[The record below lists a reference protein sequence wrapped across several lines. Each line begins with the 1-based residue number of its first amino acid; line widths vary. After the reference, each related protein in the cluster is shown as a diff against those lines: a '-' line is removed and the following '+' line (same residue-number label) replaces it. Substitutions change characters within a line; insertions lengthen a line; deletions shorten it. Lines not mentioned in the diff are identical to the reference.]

1 MNNLKISI
9 VTVCYNSEKYIR
21 TAIDSVLNQTYNNIE
36 YIIIDGASKD
46 QTMDIVKSYGDSIQ
60 VVVSEPDKGIYDAM
74 NKGLKLATGD
84 FVAVLNSDDFYTHNE
99 VIQHV
104 VNCLEENKTDSL
116 FADLTYVEELSP
128 VNQVRYWKSNEF
140 VKGSFK
146 TGWHPA
152 HPTFFV
158 KKSIYEQFGYF
169 NLSIKLA
176 ADFELM
182 LRFLEKHQI
191 SSCYLPLPIIK
202 MRLGGATNKNI
213 KNIINQNIECYKSFK
228 INGLHVSI
236 LYPFFRLLPKI
247 KQFFAKK

>member
-60 VVVSEPDKGIYDAM
+60 VVVSELDKGIYDAM

-84 FVAVLNSDDFYTHNE
+84 YVAVLNSDDFYTNNE

-146 TGWHPA
+146 LT
-152 HPTFFV
+152 
-158 KKSIYEQFGYF
+158 I
-169 NLSIKLA
+169 
-176 ADFELM
+176 
-182 LRFLEKHQI
+182 
-191 SSCYLPLPIIK
+191 PL
-202 MRLGGATNKNI
+202 
-213 KNIINQNIECYKSFK
+213 
-228 INGLHVSI
+228 
-236 LYPFFRLLPKI
+236 
-247 KQFFAKK
+247 

>member
-1 MNNLKISI
+1 MDSLKISI
-9 VTVCYNSEKYIR
+9 VTVCYNSEKFIR
-21 TAIDSVLNQTYNNIE
+21 TAIESVLAQTYSNIE

-46 QTMDIVKSYGDSIQ
+46 DTLNIIKSYGDRIHI
-60 VVVSEPDKGIYDAM
+60 VVSEPDKGIYDAM

-84 FVAVLNSDDFYTHNE
+84 YVAVLNSDDFYTDNY
-99 VIQHV
+99 VIEHV
-104 VNCLEENKTDSL
+104 VNRLEEAKTDSL
-116 FADLTYVEELSP
+116 FSDLTYVDP
-128 VNQVRYWKSNEF
+128 INTDKQVRYWKGNEF

-191 SSCYLPLPIIK
+191 SSCYLALPLIK
-202 MRLGGATNKNI
+202 MRLGGATNKNF
-213 KNIINQNIECYKSFK
+213 KNIYNQNIECYKSFK
-228 INGLHVSI
+228 INGLSVSV
-236 LYPFFRLLPKI
+236 LYPFFRLLPKF
-247 KQFFAKK
+247 KQFFTKK